1 MPKLRV
7 MLGLLLTCVAACAL
21 NRELHAASAS
31 SHVPSNY
38 RALVAQTIWQNTD
51 RSTIRRARI
60 SPPEVSVGLFG
71 GESAVVCVEVI
82 RETPLFSD
90 ARDHWV
96 FTFVSRRLATAQY
109 SYSTCA
115 RYSSFDELLK

>member
-1 MPKLRV
+1 MPIRSL
-7 MLGLLLTCVAACAL
+7 MLGLIVVGLAGLGLT
-21 NRELHAASAS
+21 RELHAASGA

-51 RSTIRRARI
+51 RKTIRRARI

-96 FTFVSRRLATAQY
+96 FNFVNGRIATAQY

-115 RYSSFDELLK
+115 RYSSFDELLR